1 MPLTDPVT
9 LIPELLDDVNTGDEE
24 AVMGRRLPTTELA
37 AAAAAAA
44 AGARYENGKLG
55 DSIGFKKDEDLVRRV
70 QKTEAK
76 GAVSCLFIPLDMN
89 QSLSPTGTRCAFST
103 ASICPDTRH
112 VMSRDKAAAVPARAT
127 VGFSTVAASPRA
139 PRRPRQSRRGGSAS
153 DGTRG

>member
-24 AVMGRRLPTTELA
+24 AVMGRRLPTTELD
-37 AAAAAAA
+37 AA

-55 DSIGFKKDEDLVRRV
+55 DSIGFKKGEDLVRRV

-103 ASICPDTRH
+103 ASICLDTRH

-127 VGFSTVAASPRA
+127 VDFSTVAASPRA